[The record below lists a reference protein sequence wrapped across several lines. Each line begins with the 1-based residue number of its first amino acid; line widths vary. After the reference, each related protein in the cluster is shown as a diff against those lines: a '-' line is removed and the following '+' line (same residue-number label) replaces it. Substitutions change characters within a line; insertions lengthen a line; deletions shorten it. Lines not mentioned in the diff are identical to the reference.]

1 MKGIPTVLIT
11 VSPEVSAQMRPPRA
25 LYPKGFKIGNSL
37 GKPGMRELQK
47 AVLRDA
53 LTLLTVDTRPGSYCY
68 ARLSRLRRVS
78 RTTTRKKVT
87 TEQVMQKTIGIL
99 TGGGDAPGLNAVIR
113 AVVKTATGE
122 FGMRV
127 VGIEDGFEGLL
138 GETRTRTLSHSEV
151 RGLLPRG
158 GTILGTRNRGKFV
171 EHSVNG
177 VSSTSESLYAEAVAN
192 IEKLGISAL
201 LVLGGEGTLTI
212 GAEFDRRGVPVVGV
226 PKTIDNDLACTEL
239 TFGFVTALDIA
250 TEALD
255 RLHTTA
261 ESHDRVMILE
271 VMGRNAGWIALHSG
285 IAGGA
290 DVILIPEI
298 PFSMESVA
306 RKIRAREEGGS
317 NFSII
322 VTAEGA
328 IETGHQQIFQDSGDP
343 QHAPRLGGIGQY
355 CRSQLEELTGKETR
369 CVVLGHLQRGGRPN
383 AFDRMLATTYGACAV
398 RAFAEGKHGVMV
410 ALQAGDVVT
419 VPISEAVAN
428 VKTVPPNGQMVTTAR
443 DTGISFGAPD
453 EAKYHRLV

>member
-1 MKGIPTVLIT
+1 M
-11 VSPEVSAQMRPPRA
+11 
-25 LYPKGFKIGNSL
+25 YN
-37 GKPGMRELQK
+37 
-47 AVLRDA
+47 
-53 LTLLTVDTRPGSYCY
+53 
-68 ARLSRLRRVS
+68 
-78 RTTTRKKVT
+78 
-87 TEQVMQKTIGIL
+87 TIGIL

-113 AVVKTATGE
+113 SVVKTATGE
-122 FGMRV
+122 YGMNV
-127 VGIEDGFEGLL
+127 IGIEDGFEGLL
-138 GETRTRTLSHSEV
+138 GETQTRPLLQSDV

-158 GTILGTRNRGKFV
+158 GTILGTRNRGRFV
-171 EHSVNG
+171 EREG
-177 VSSTSESLYAEAVAN
+177 SSAEEVYGQAVGN
-192 IEKLGISAL
+192 LNRLGIDAL
-201 LVLGGEGTLTI
+201 IVLGGEGTLMI
-212 GAEFDRRGVPVVGV
+212 AGEFSRRGVPIVGV

-271 VMGRNAGWIALHSG
+271 VMGRNTGWIALHSG

-298 PFSMESVA
+298 RFSMESVA
-306 RKIRAREEGGS
+306 AKVRARDAAGS

-322 VTAEGA
+322 VVAEGA
-328 IETGHQQIFQDSGDP
+328 VELGHDQIFQDKGD
-343 QHAPRLGGIGQY
+343 QQKAPRLGGIAQY
-355 CRSQLEELTGKETR
+355 CRMSLEELTGKETR

-398 RAFAEGKHGVMV
+398 RALAEGKTGVMV

-419 VPISEAVAN
+419 VPIVEAIAN
-428 VKTVPPNGQMVTTAR
+428 VKTVPPTGQMVRTAR

-453 EAKYHRLV
+453 EMQYHRGGGEESASVVA

>member
-1 MKGIPTVLIT
+1 MFG
-11 VSPEVSAQMRPPRA
+11 
-25 LYPKGFKIGNSL
+25 
-37 GKPGMRELQK
+37 
-47 AVLRDA
+47 
-53 LTLLTVDTRPGSYCY
+53 
-68 ARLSRLRRVS
+68 
-78 RTTTRKKVT
+78 
-87 TEQVMQKTIGIL
+87 TIGIL

-113 AVVKTATGE
+113 AVVKTATCE
-122 FGMRV
+122 HGMRV
-127 VGIEDGFEGLL
+127 IGIEDGFEGLL
-138 GETRTRTLSHSEV
+138 GATQTRLLSPSEV

-171 EHSVNG
+171 ERERNGEPQSMESV
-177 VSSTSESLYAEAVAN
+177 YDEAISNMRV
-192 IEKLGISAL
+192 LGIDAL
-201 LVLGGEGTLTI
+201 VILGGEGTLTI
-212 GAEFDRRGVPVVGV
+212 GNEFNSRGIPVCGV

-271 VMGRNAGWIALHSG
+271 VMGRHAGWIALHSG

-298 PFSMESVA
+298 PFSLEVVA
-306 RKIRAREEGGS
+306 EKVRARDKAGS

-322 VTAEGA
+322 VVAEGA
-328 IETGHQQIFQDSGDP
+328 IEIGHDLVYQDTGDP
-343 QHAPRLGGIGQY
+343 YHAPRLGGIGQHLQ
-355 CRSQLEELTGKETR
+355 RDLQKVTGRETR

-383 AFDRMLATTYGACAV
+383 AFDRMLATNFGSCAV
-398 RAFAEGKHGVMV
+398 RALANGERGVMV

-419 VPISEAVAN
+419 VPLTDAIKN
-428 VKTVPPNGQMVTTAR
+428 IKTVPPNGQLVRTAR

-453 EAKYHRLV
+453 EATYHKPL